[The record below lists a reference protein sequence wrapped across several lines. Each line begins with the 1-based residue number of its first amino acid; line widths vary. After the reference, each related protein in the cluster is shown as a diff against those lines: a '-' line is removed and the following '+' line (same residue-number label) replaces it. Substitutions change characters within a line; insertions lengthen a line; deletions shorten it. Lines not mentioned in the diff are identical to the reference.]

1 MTNCREANQYLRRE
15 CRRGWDL
22 KEIGERRGSMLRNGL
37 TGLTLLALAAAA
49 SGQVVL
55 REDFESGVLGEKW
68 ERYRDDPV
76 RGGVETRPEYVH
88 SGKYS
93 YRISAPAFQGEG
105 KSVGG
110 RVLRESDSYIRTWFL
125 PGYDNVYIRWYA
137 KFAEDFGGR
146 GMHWIQVWACR
157 PDKPRS
163 VLGGAGRR
171 PDGTDRFIV
180 NVEPR
185 GVDSMPPPGQ
195 VVFYTYWPDMKAS
208 PDGRYWGNYFY
219 PKEPFWIER
228 GRWYGF
234 ELLIQCNEP
243 GKSDG
248 KQVLWIDGKEVLRTE
263 GMRWRDVES
272 LKVNMAMFGNYS
284 SNSEHDRTYWLD
296 DVVISSAPVGLLNRA
311 AGKR

>member
-1 MTNCREANQYLRRE
+1 
-15 CRRGWDL
+15 
-22 KEIGERRGSMLRNGL
+22 MLRNGL

-49 SGQVVL
+49 SGQVVF

-68 ERYRDDPV
+68 ERYRDDPA

-296 DVVISSAPVGLLNRA
+296 DVVISTAPVGLLNRA